1 MNIAIAGASG
11 MVGKALT
18 KHLAAKGHTVTALK
32 RDEQGG
38 AAKPFK
44 DVSVESLQNFDA
56 VINLAG
62 ENIAAK
68 RWTDEQKKLIIKSR
82 VETTAFLAKTLSQTI
97 GRPSVFINASAIGF
111 YGNRGGEAITE
122 SSAAGSGFLA
132 TTCQQWEDATLS
144 ANRAGLRVVRMRL
157 GVIISKD
164 GGALAKMLLPFQM
177 GAGGNLGSGEQYMS
191 WIAIDDVVKAID
203 FILQNN
209 IIEGAVNFTAP
220 QPVSNSEF
228 TSTMG
233 KVLSRPA
240 IIPAPAFALKLILG
254 DMAQEMLLEGAKV
267 MPAKLQAAGYEFQY
281 PNLEQA
287 LAHEVKK

>member
-18 KHLAAKGHTVTALK
+18 RHLTAKGHTVSALK
-32 RDEQGG
+32 RDEHGG

-44 DVSVESLQNFDA
+44 DASVEDLQKFDA

-62 ENIAAK
+62 ENIAGK
-68 RWTDEQKKLIIKSR
+68 RWSDEQKKLIVKSR
-82 VETTAFLAKTLSQTI
+82 VETTSYLAKTLAQTS
-97 GRPSVFINASAIGF
+97 GKPSVFINASAIGF
-111 YGNRGGEAITE
+111 YGNRGGETITE
-122 SSAAGSGFLA
+122 NSSAGSGFLA

-144 ANRAGLRVVRMRL
+144 ANRAGLRVVRIRL
-157 GVIISKD
+157 GVVISKE

-177 GAGGNLGSGEQYMS
+177 GAGGNLGSGEQFMS

-203 FILQNN
+203 FILDHSEV
-209 IIEGAVNFTAP
+209 EGAVNLTAP
-220 QPVSNSEF
+220 QPVSNAEF
-228 TSTMG
+228 TRTLG
-233 KVLSRPA
+233 KVLGRPA

-254 DMAQEMLLEGAKV
+254 DMAQEMLLEGSKV
-267 MPAKLQAAGYEFQY
+267 LPAKLQAANYAFQF

-287 LAHEVKK
+287 LKHEIK